1 MGRLK
6 DETGNSYGKWTV
18 LRKDPNKNSSGEVC
32 WICKCQCGN
41 IKSVS
46 GKILRRGKSKSC
58 GLCNRKIIQIG
69 DKFEDLTVIK
79 KGDVQNSHQNWIC
92 KCSCG
97 KIVSVRGSNL
107 ISGNTKS
114 CGHNFSRTR
123 LSLLGKKFGLLT
135 VIQDMGNDSYGN
147 SQWKCQCECGN
158 IITVVGDSLRQNHT
172 MSCGKCQFKS
182 KGEFIIT
189 QLLKNNNID
198 FQREYTFPDL
208 VTHYH
213 NMKYRFDF
221 AIFNNQQLKYLI
233 EFDGP
238 QHSKTSGTWFNED
251 KLKIIQN
258 NDKKKEQYC
267 IDNQIPLIRIP
278 YSHLYKICLDDL
290 ILETTI
296 YRKV

>member
-1 MGRLK
+1 MPIHQTFLKYHYIGSDNMQRVNWTQDKIDFIIEQYTSQQMNTYELASYFGCSNDTIGRRLK
-6 DETGNSYGKWTV
+6 ENDIQP
-18 LRKDPNKNSSGEVC
+18 RKFS
-32 WICKCQCGN
+32 
-41 IKSVS
+41 
-46 GKILRRGKSKSC
+46 
-58 GLCNRKIIQIG
+58 
-69 DKFEDLTVIK
+69 EDLTGKTFGKLYVLK
-79 KGDVQNSHQNWIC
+79 KSP
-92 KCSCG
+92 KSAR
-97 KIVSVRGSNL
+97 KI
-107 ISGNTKS
+107 
-114 CGHNFSRTR
+114 F
-123 LSLLGKKFGLLT
+123 
-135 VIQDMGNDSYGN
+135 
-147 SQWKCQCECGN
+147 WECQCECGN

>member
-97 KIVSVRGSNL
+97 KIVFVRGSNL

-158 IITVVGDSLRQNHT
+158 IKIIKGGNLTSGNTIT
-172 MSCGKCQFKS
+172 CGCGAMS
-182 KGEFIIT
+182 KGQFLIKKVLDIYNIKYIKEFIPKD
-189 QLLKNNNID
+189 LK
-198 FQREYTFPDL
+198 
-208 VTHYH
+208 
-213 NMKYRFDF
+213 KYRFDF
-221 AIFNNQQLKYLI
+221 AILSNDKIIRLI
-233 EFDGP
+233 EFDGI
-238 QHSKTSGTWFNED
+238 QHFEEWD
-251 KLKIIQN
+251 R
-258 NDKKKEQYC
+258 DKKDTLSNRQQRDSLKNEWAK
-267 IDNQIPLIRIP
+267 NKQIPLVRIP
-278 YSHLYKICLDDL
+278 YWEIQNINYNLLFQNDKYLVS
-290 ILETTI
+290 
-296 YRKV
+296 